1 MFSSHCKFRTA
12 IARRRGF
19 GIVLL
24 LSRLAIT
31 MQFQKEL
38 LSIALLPIVG
48 SYAQSQSASFI
59 ATGTINLAP
68 TASPL
73 PPVSPTVELFIGE
86 LSTAILYAS
95 LIANDNDLASLCP
108 LISPPALSNITGI
121 NGEIVRK
128 QVCGAAIIQKSTF
141 GEQLV
146 LGNQQGVSFLATALF
161 AVQVAGN
168 YAGGT
173 DLGTLCSE
181 IETKLINNLFL
192 EYIDGFGTKVK
203 DYICNAARSTSAT
216 STSVASLPSSTT
228 TETCTSPTGFA
239 NKVVPAPDDFANA
252 HFYPDLKFATVHTL
266 FEITD
271 VNIDLPEAVIAH
283 YCLDKCIAY
292 SLTGGSRPCLS
303 IFVDQGIPY
312 PPGRLG
318 NDTAPRWYCA
328 GHDAPLSPNLY
339 RKIDAPDSFKYGLGI
354 NRLCGGTYRAY

>member
-1 MFSSHCKFRTA
+1 MRFQK
-12 IARRRGF
+12 G
-19 GIVLL
+19 L
-24 LSRLAIT
+24 LS
-31 MQFQKEL
+31 MV
-38 LSIALLPIVG
+38 LLPIVG
-48 SYAQSQSASFI
+48 SYAQTPSASFI
-59 ATGTINLAP
+59 TTGTLNPAP

-95 LIANDNDLASLCP
+95 LIANDNDLAALCP
-108 LISPPALSNITGI
+108 LINPPALSNITGI

-128 QVCGAAIIQKSTF
+128 QVCAGATVQKSTTV

-146 LGNQQGVSFLATALF
+146 LANQQGVSFLATALF

-181 IETKLINNLFL
+181 IETQLINNLFIG
-192 EYIDGFGTKVK
+192 YIESFGTKVK
-203 DYICNAARSTSAT
+203 NYICNAAKSTSAT
-216 STSVASLPSSTT
+216 SMSAASKPSSTT

-252 HFYPDLKFATVHTL
+252 HFYPDLEFATAHML

-271 VNIDLPEAVIAH
+271 VNIDLPEAVIAR

-292 SLTGGSRPCLS
+292 SSTGGSRPCLS
-303 IFVDQGIPY
+303 IIVDQGTPY

-318 NDTAPRWYCA
+318 NDTAPRWFCA
-328 GHDAPLSPNLY
+328 GLDAPLSPNLY
-339 RKIDAPDSFKYGLGI
+339 RKIDAPDNFKYGLGI